1 MNSLIITALLVTH
14 LLCFLIGKSITENKA
29 IDNFLK
35 LQKKHKED
43 EQELKDKNTKLTDAV
58 CRYMNKCAKY
68 DRALSYL
75 EDRYQRLKNEKK
87 YF

>member
-35 LQKKHKED
+35 NQKKYKQDEKE
-43 EQELKDKNTKLTDAV
+43 
-58 CRYMNKCAKY
+58 
-68 DRALSYL
+68 
-75 EDRYQRLKNEKK
+75 
-87 YF
+87 